1 MADSRNFLMPTTL
14 AIAGIVVAGA
24 AMSGMVRNGTLPI
37 ARKPIQTKP
46 ASFLPEAT
54 GTRAP
59 GGTITLQDLD
69 TQFANLVET
78 IEPSVVHIQV
88 RGKNGQPAGQG
99 SGVIYRED
107 GYIITNDHVVS
118 LDGDVYVILSSG
130 KEYKGK
136 VTRSGDARNDVAVVK
151 IEAKGLPAAPFADS
165 RNVRP
170 GQYAIAVGAPFGLE
184 NTVTIGHISALGRAS
199 AAGGGSDIRV
209 YNGMIQTDAPINP
222 GNSGGPLLNINGEVV
237 GINTSIYSTSA
248 MMGEGQN
255 AGIGFSL
262 PSNQVKFIA
271 DELISRGKLM
281 RGYLG
286 VLPETLKPYEKDELG
301 VSKGA
306 ILRQVPAD
314 GPAAKA
320 GLKANDIITRVGNME
335 IVDDQD
341 ILNSMLRNAPGTSVS
356 VEYIRDGKRGTATV
370 KVGEFPKE
378 NMTAPRNQGQN
389 GPRFYRGNPEDME
402 KFFNNVPDELKD
414 FFNEGQPAPEET
426 PKAPAAPS
434 GKPRLGVSVTDI
446 STEARAELEIPK
458 GLNGAFVGS
467 VEPGS
472 LADRLGLK
480 EGDVI
485 TRLNGKT
492 VKSAAELVEIIN
504 SVKSGQSGDIT
515 FQRFTNGTSMSQS
528 RSGFKF

>member
-1 MADSRNFLMPTTL
+1 MAESRNFLMPTTL

-24 AMSGMVRNGTLPI
+24 AMSGMVRNGTLPTP
-37 ARKPIQTKP
+37 RKPIASKP
-46 ASFLPEAT
+46 VGFLPDASAT
-54 GTRAP
+54 RGP
-59 GGTITLQDLD
+59 SGTISLQDLD
-69 TQFANLVET
+69 TQFANLVEM

-88 RGKNGQPAGQG
+88 RGRNGQPASQG
-99 SGVIYRED
+99 SGVIYRQD
-107 GYIITNDHVVS
+107 GFIITNDHVVS
-118 LDGDVYVILSSG
+118 QEGDVYVILASG

-136 VTRSGDARNDVAVVK
+136 VTRSGDARNDVAVIK
-151 IEAKGLPAAPFADS
+151 IEANGLPAAPFADS

-170 GQYAIAVGAPFGLE
+170 GQYALAVGAPFGLE

-199 AAGGGSDIRV
+199 AAGGGADVRV

-222 GNSGGPLLNINGEVV
+222 GNSGGPLLNISGEVV
-237 GINTSIYSTSA
+237 GINTSIYSTSTL
-248 MMGEGQN
+248 MGEGQN

-286 VLPETLKPYEKDELG
+286 VLPESLKPFEKDEMG

-356 VEYIRDGKRGTATV
+356 VEYIRNGKRGTATV

-378 NMTAPRNQGQN
+378 NATAPRNQGQN

-402 KFFNNVPDELKD
+402 KFFEDVPEGLKD
-414 FFNEGQPAPEET
+414 FFKEDGKAPKST

-446 STEARAELEIPK
+446 STEARAQFEIPK
-458 GLNGAFVGS
+458 GLNGAFVGM
-467 VEPGS
+467 VETGS
-472 LADRLGLK
+472 LADRIGLK

-485 TRLNGKT
+485 TRLNGKS
-492 VKSAAELVEIIN
+492 VNSAADLVEILGT
-504 SVKSGQSGDIT
+504 VKAGQPGDIS